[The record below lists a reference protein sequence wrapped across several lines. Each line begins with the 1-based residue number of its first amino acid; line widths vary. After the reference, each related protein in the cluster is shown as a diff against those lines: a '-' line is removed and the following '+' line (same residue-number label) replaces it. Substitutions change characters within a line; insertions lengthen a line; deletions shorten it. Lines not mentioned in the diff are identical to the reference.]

1 MSDTYK
7 PPNIIPITH
16 DEADALAELE
26 HEARE
31 LRKLIQSWE
40 RRVEHR
46 CKRDGLSFDHY
57 NHAAMARQ
65 HVAIAVGL
73 LHTGRGGEVAEV
85 SGAVAD
91 VAERIRSRMEG
102 GDR

>member
-16 DEADALAELE
+16 DEADMLAELE

-73 LHTGRGGEVAEV
+73 LHTGRGGEVTEV

-91 VAERIRSRMEG
+91 VAARIRSRMEG

>member
-1 MSDTYK
+1 MADAYR

-16 DEADALAELE
+16 DEADMLAELE

-31 LRKLIQSWE
+31 LRKLIASWE

-46 CKRDGLSFDHY
+46 CKRDGLAFDHY

-73 LHTGRGGEVAEV
+73 LHTGRGGEVTEV
-85 SGAVAD
+85 TGAVAAM
-91 VAERIRSRMEG
+91 AEQIRARTSEG
-102 GDR
+102 K

>member
-1 MSDTYK
+1 MADAYR
-7 PPNIIPITH
+7 PPNVIPITH
-16 DEADALAELE
+16 DEADMLAELE

-31 LRKLIQSWE
+31 LRKLIGSWE
-40 RRVEHR
+40 RLVEHR
-46 CKRDGLSFDHY
+46 CKRDGLAFDHY

-73 LHTGRGGEVAEV
+73 LHTGRGGEVTEV
-85 SGAVAD
+85 NESVAC
-91 VAERIRSRMEG
+91 VAEQIRMRMEG